1 MEAVSSQAYP
11 QPSIASSS
19 LQGAAL
25 PPMVL
30 SVVTLG
36 SVSHLLMK
44 CNARPTSKSASS
56 RAPTTNRAIS
66 QLWREAGGV
75 KAEMGCCSQ
84 DPAQHGVPRGGR
96 LQPPSHS
103 SSTCLQTPCGTLAL
117 AGFKQ
122 PALGLLEWGYPRP
135 TGRCRHPDFQ
145 GHQDGKVTA
154 LSPLTVKQPA
164 IVTPLPITHQCQK
177 TALCK
182 QQHQMCEPSP
192 AGDPHAQLCSHS
204 QLLCDDTGVL
214 LWAIHSGLVSNSL
227 PSTEK
232 RWGLARRSLR
242 QLSTG
247 CCCSGSGTCI
257 RPEIFT
263 TESTHVRFSS
273 AEKHR
278 HALSRGEPTCCMGT
292 PCSCS
297 RNHLLPP
304 CSLHH
309 LL

>member
-1 MEAVSSQAYP
+1 
-11 QPSIASSS
+11 
-19 LQGAAL
+19 
-25 PPMVL
+25 MVL

-182 QQHQMCEPSP
+182 QQHQCASP
-192 AGDPHAQLCSHS
+192 ALLVLIPVPSSAPTHNCSAMTLACFFGPYTRGWFPTLFHPQRSGGDWPGGPCASSPRAAAALAVEHASDLRSS
-204 QLLCDDTGVL
+204 
-214 LWAIHSGLVSNSL
+214 
-227 PSTEK
+227 P
-232 RWGLARRSLR
+232 RSLHTSGSALQR
-242 QLSTG
+242 STG
-247 CCCSGSGTCI
+247 M
-257 RPEIFT
+257 P
-263 TESTHVRFSS
+263 
-273 AEKHR
+273 
-278 HALSRGEPTCCMGT
+278 
-292 PCSCS
+292 
-297 RNHLLPP
+297 
-304 CSLHH
+304 
-309 LL
+309 